1 MDTENDPHTIHNSGT
16 SDLSDEEKAKAFID
30 WASKKGLRVG
40 EDFDSYTIKSLNFH
54 LLLPRVLD
62 TGDFVG
68 LEIDEECDG
77 YEWSYS
83 FEMMFLYGDYTMR
96 LLEMHPSSI
105 ISMVINKI
113 PFTEYDKIEE
123 DDQGAGCS
131 CNPEDNRCF
140 EEFLDED
147 IRMDYIFPVLSGRH
161 YYFLNMAQKA
171 EYDRLVTAYTPVV
184 HWSDGR
190 KRVRERNPP
199 RLGNA
204 LLRTVEG
211 LPRGAIAEIYMQ
223 LSTPSVVARG
233 GAGGE

>member
-1 MDTENDPHTIHNSGT
+1 METNPAAPAATPVASAATPAD
-16 SDLSDEEKAKAFID
+16 AFID
-30 WASKKGLRVG
+30 WVSRKGLTVG
-40 EDFDSYTIKSLNFH
+40 EDFDSHMVESLNFH
-54 LLLPRVLD
+54 LLSIDVLNTGD
-62 TGDFVG
+62 TGDYVG
-68 LEIDEECDG
+68 LEIDEEDDYCN
-77 YEWSYS
+77 WSYS
-83 FEMMFLYGDYTMR
+83 FEVRFLYGDYTMK

-123 DDQGAGCS
+123 EDQGAGCS

-140 EEFLDED
+140 AEFLDED
-147 IRMDYIFPVLSGRH
+147 IRMNCIFPVLSGTH
-161 YYFLNMAQKA
+161 YYFLNVAQKA
-171 EYDRLVTAYTPVV
+171 EYDKLVTAYTPVV

-190 KRVRERNPP
+190 ERVREGNPP
-199 RLGNA
+199 RPGNA

-223 LSTPSVVARG
+223 LNTPSVVARG